1 MRRKSLEE
9 SVCAVA
15 RSLDIIGDWW
25 TLLIVREAL
34 SGAKRF
40 GEFQKNLGMAKNI
53 LSTRLRS
60 MVENG
65 IMEMVMPEDSQAY
78 YEYVLTEQGKAL
90 TPVLVALAQWGGD
103 HLFDPKER
111 SSLLLDAKKRRP
123 LRPLELR
130 SHDGKLLSVDEVFV
144 PPTPSVAA

>member
-40 GEFQKNLGMAKNI
+40 GEFQKNLGMAKNM
-53 LSTRLRS
+53 LSARLRS

-65 IMEMVMPEDSQAY
+65 IMEMVTPEGSQAY
-78 YEYVLTEQGKAL
+78 YEYVLTEQGRAL
-90 TPVLVALAQWGGD
+90 TPVLVGLAQWGGEY
-103 HLFDPKER
+103 LFDPKER
-111 SSLLLDAKKRRP
+111 SSLLLDAKKHRP

-130 SHDGKLLSVDEVFV
+130 SEDGKLLKVDEVFV
-144 PPTPSVAA
+144 PPTPSLAS

>member
-1 MRRKSLEE
+1 MRRKSLED

-15 RSLDIIGDWW
+15 RSLDLIGDWW

-53 LSTRLRS
+53 LSVRLRS
-60 MVENG
+60 MVDNG
-65 IMEMVMPEDSQAY
+65 IMEMVTPEGGQAY

-103 HLFDPKER
+103 YLFDAKEK

-130 SHDGKLLSVDEVFV
+130 SQDGKLLGVDDIFV
-144 PPTPSVAA
+144 PPTPSGAA

>member
-1 MRRKSLEE
+1 M
-9 SVCAVA
+9 
-15 RSLDIIGDWW
+15 IGDWW

-40 GEFQKNLGMAKNI
+40 GEFQKNLGMAKNM
-53 LSTRLRS
+53 LSVRLRS

-65 IMEMVMPEDSQAY
+65 IMEMVTPADSQAY

-103 HLFDPKER
+103 YLFDAKER

-130 SHDGKLLSVDEVFV
+130 SQDGKLLALDEIFV